1 MVREEIARVRSL
13 KLLLFDIDGTLLHSG
28 GAGKVAMERAF
39 EQVYG
44 KADAFQGVQLMGR
57 TDPSILKEVL
67 ERQGLVWSDEET
79 EKFREYY
86 FWFLE
91 EELGKPRQGKTLC
104 PGILPLLS
112 ALQDRRDLELGILT
126 GNWRYGGQLK
136 LRHFGLDGF
145 FNIGAFA
152 DDSMRRE
159 DLVPIAIERYFKT
172 GGIRPE
178 KGDVFVIGDTPLDI
192 LCARPHGVKS
202 VAVATGVHTLEQ
214 LKAEHPDYAF
224 EDLTNLAEVLA
235 VFNHGSTESLRSFSS
250 IG

>member
-1 MVREEIARVRSL
+1 M

-28 GAGKVAMERAF
+28 GAGKDAMQRAF

-44 KADAFQGVQLMGR
+44 EGDAFQGVQLMGR
-57 TDPSILKEVL
+57 TDPSILREAL
-67 ERQGLVWSDEET
+67 ERKGLAWRDAEAD
-79 EKFREYY
+79 KFREYY

-91 EELGKPRQGKTLC
+91 EELGKPRPGKMLC

-112 ALQDRRDLELGILT
+112 ALQEKRDMELGLLT

-145 FNIGAFA
+145 FKIGAFA
-152 DDSMRRE
+152 DDSMHRE
-159 DLVPIAIERYFKT
+159 DLVPIAMERYFKT
-172 GGIRPE
+172 SGIRPE
-178 KGDVFVIGDTPLDI
+178 KRDVYVIGDTPLDI
-192 LCARPHGVKS
+192 LCAKPHAVKV

-214 LKAEHPDYAF
+214 LKAEHPDHAF

-235 VFNHGSTESLRSFSS
+235 VFTD
-250 IG
+250 